1 MLLYYLFS
9 SNVTFSFLSNKGNP
23 LISYK
28 NAVNIIL
35 FHSRNS
41 NKDYRQYS
49 GAFHLLVEMVH
60 LIEAR
65 CLRHFHA
72 EHFRQNN

>member
-1 MLLYYLFS
+1 M
-9 SNVTFSFLSNKGNP
+9 
-23 LISYK
+23 
-28 NAVNIIL
+28 
-35 FHSRNS
+35 
-41 NKDYRQYS
+41 DYRQYS